1 MYLFGL
7 FLYIGIPVFTYV
19 FEPARALVS
28 QCFILSPE
36 ITVLITLT
44 YFYPLSIFSY
54 NFIRRHADAVH
65 LTHFRSQ
72 VTLASSLA
80 VSFGLIGTFIGLS
93 EMIAGIAAGMGAQGD
108 FSEKMEALLGSI
120 GSALDSM
127 SFAFLTSI
135 MGVSC
140 SVSVLLASNYLNGFY
155 EKELVHGEKSGG
167 NNSSDDRNHIEG
179 ISAEQQQVINDN
191 FQNMQKSIDNTI
203 ALINSKDKVWSDLY
217 TLLEN
222 NSGSTVVQ
230 SFSNSLAENNR
241 LAQQQSDQVQLIYN
255 EQANMYQK
263 MDSSLTDYSQYMQQQ
278 TSAVVDVISNMSAEI
293 ERMGQL
299 IDQTSDNT
307 NQTINQ
313 TGEVIGRMNSA
324 FDEVLTNTNSQLKDV
339 ADILHDIRLATATP
353 LEEALNLALHNNA
366 FNLAF
371 QPQVNADKVVTGAES
386 YIRWIDPIRG
396 QISNAKLFKIAKDE
410 GLSVQLEFWIM
421 RNTIQQVS
429 QWQKKGSWDNEWTV
443 SINATSELLLAPNFV
458 TEVESALK
466 KNDVQP
472 GCIAFEVTE
481 DAIMQHA
488 AQAKDKIRQLHN
500 MGLKLYIDNFGTGY
514 TNIGQ
519 LSEFQPDRLKVAR
532 DIVNSITDNE
542 QSGVAVV
549 RSVMSLAKQLGITVS
564 ADGVETE
571 EQFELLKAEGCQLFQ
586 GWYFEKPLQVE
597 EFEQKLD
604 VLNIADKTAP
614 DTTDG
619 TSNIV

>member
-7 FLYIGIPVFTYV
+7 FLYIGIPVFTYL
-19 FEPARALVS
+19 FEPARALVT

-54 NFIRRHADAVH
+54 NFVRKHADAVH
-65 LTHFRSQ
+65 LAHFRTQ

-93 EMIAGIAAGMGAQGD
+93 EMIAGIAAGMGAEGD

-155 EKELVHGEKSGG
+155 EKELVHGEKSGSGDSTGSG
-167 NNSSDDRNHIEG
+167 NTIEG
-179 ISAEQQQVINDN
+179 ISAEQQQVINEN
-191 FQNMQKSIDNTI
+191 FQSMQKSIDDTI
-203 ALINSKDKVWSDLY
+203 ALINSKEKVWLDLY

-230 SFSNSLAENNR
+230 SFSDSLAENNR
-241 LAQQQSDQVQLIYN
+241 LAKQQSDQVQMIYN
-255 EQANMYQK
+255 EQASMYQK
-263 MDSSLTDYSQYMQQQ
+263 MENSLAEHSQSVQQQ
-278 TSAVVDVISNMSAEI
+278 SSAVINVMSNMSDEVD
-293 ERMGQL
+293 RMGQV
-299 IDQTSDNT
+299 IDQTSNNT
-307 NQTINQ
+307 NQIITD
-313 TGEVIGRMNSA
+313 TGDVIVRMNSA
-324 FDEVLTNTNSQLKDV
+324 FSEVLTSTNSQLSDV
-339 ADILHDIRLATATP
+339 ATILHDIRLATATP
-353 LEEALNLALHNNA
+353 LEEALNVALLDNA
-366 FNLAF
+366 FDLVF
-371 QPQVNADKVVTGAES
+371 QPQFDANKVVTGAES
-386 YIRWIDPIRG
+386 YIRWIDPVRG

-410 GLSVQLEFWIM
+410 GLSAQLEFWIM

-429 QWQKKGSWDNEWTV
+429 LWQKQGNWNDNWTV

-458 TEVESALK
+458 TEVESALN
-466 KNDVQP
+466 KNDVQAS
-472 GCIAFEVTE
+472 CIAFEVTE

-532 DIVNSITDNE
+532 DIVNSITDST

-586 GWYFEKPLQVE
+586 GWHFEKPLQVE
-597 EFEQKLD
+597 EFEQKLN
-604 VLNIADKTAP
+604 VLNIANNTAASS
-614 DTTDG
+614 TD
-619 TSNIV
+619 S